1 MMAVCTSSVRLLEEE
16 EEEEEEEEDEE
27 AGGGGGGGGGGRGPF
42 VNTGAGKG
50 WVEVWER
57 VDGGSGR
64 GNRNLF

>member
-16 EEEEEEEEDEE
+16 EEEAEEEEEE
-27 AGGGGGGGGGGRGPF
+27 AAGGGGRGPF